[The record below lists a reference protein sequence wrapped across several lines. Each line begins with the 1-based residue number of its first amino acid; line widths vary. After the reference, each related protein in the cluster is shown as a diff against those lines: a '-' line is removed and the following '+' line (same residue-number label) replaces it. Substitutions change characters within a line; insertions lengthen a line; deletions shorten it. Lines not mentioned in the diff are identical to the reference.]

1 MLPVLHHL
9 PELAQTHVH
18 FIFCHPF
25 LLWAGCGA
33 LLAILAGTEDTNL
46 IKRSDPKTH
55 QRLQREIQE
64 FLAPEPY
71 PDAAVLAR
79 LDDRFIEKNLS
90 PGGSADLLAATY
102 FLYFLSS
109 LTNCR

>member
-1 MLPVLHHL
+1 
-9 PELAQTHVH
+9 
-18 FIFCHPF
+18 
-25 LLWAGCGA
+25 
-33 LLAILAGTEDTNL
+33 LLAA
-46 IKRSDPKTH
+46 
-55 QRLQREIQE
+55 
-64 FLAPEPY
+64 APY
-71 PDAAVLAR
+71 PDAAVLAQ